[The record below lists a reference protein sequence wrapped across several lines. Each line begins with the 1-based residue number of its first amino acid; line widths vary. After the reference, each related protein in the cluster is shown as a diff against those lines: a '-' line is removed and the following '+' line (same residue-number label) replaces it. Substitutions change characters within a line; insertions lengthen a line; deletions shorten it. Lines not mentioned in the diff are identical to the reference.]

1 MDFVRL
7 FSLAN
12 GPWMALRFPNGSFGV
27 LGTINHPSQGENSLV
42 GCCLHTKKGD
52 LLFVSCGG
60 GPGVVI
66 AYVSGLHPGHITF
79 SIK

>member
-60 GPGVVI
+60 GSRSCYCLRVRVTPWPH
-66 AYVSGLHPGHITF
+66 YF
-79 SIK
+79 